1 MITLTNI
8 EDLYDLID
16 AAIREGYPLSYE
28 VKQDIASFFFET
40 KYGKL
45 GVKNGNV

>member
-16 AAIREGYPLSYE
+16 AAIREGRPLSYE
-28 VKQDIASFFFET
+28 VKQDISYFFMQT
-40 KYGKL
+40 KYKKI
-45 GVKNGNV
+45 GVEE